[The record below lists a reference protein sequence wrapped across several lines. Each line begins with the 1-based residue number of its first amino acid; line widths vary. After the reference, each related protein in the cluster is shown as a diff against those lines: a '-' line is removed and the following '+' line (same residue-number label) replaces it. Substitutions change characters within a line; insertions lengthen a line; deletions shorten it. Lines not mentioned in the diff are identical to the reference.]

1 VVYRIAADA
10 VVMVHAG
17 FILFVAIGGV
27 FAWRWPRL
35 LWLHVPAVAWGIG
48 IVAIGVRCPLTPL
61 ERRLRRLAGG
71 QGYEGGFVDRYIEDV
86 IYPGEYTR
94 LVQAL
99 IAVAVATGWTVLI
112 VRFRRPIGPGGPR
125 RPSRGWRGRSTPG
138 SHSRGSGARPS
149 PASA

>member
-10 VVMVHAG
+10 VVIVHAG

-27 FAWRWPRL
+27 VAWRWSRL

-48 IVAIGVRCPLTPL
+48 IVAIGFDCPLTPL
-61 ERRLRRLAGG
+61 EQRLRRLAGG
-71 QGYEGGFVDRYIEDV
+71 EGYQGGFVDRYIEDV

-99 IAVAVATGWTVLI
+99 IALAVAVGWTVLI
-112 VRFRRPIGPGGPR
+112 VRFWRPIGAGGLR
-125 RPSRGWRGRSTPG
+125 QFSRGWRGRATPG
-138 SHSRGSGARPS
+138 SHSRGSGGRRS